1 MSGKGSPSGQRF
13 WAKPCDK
20 MSLDCRGPDRVSYE
34 VRRDLVALAGH
45 AIFSWLKGQV
55 LGVTRA
61 VIRFAERDQLH
72 RRAR

>member
-1 MSGKGSPSGQRF
+1 
-13 WAKPCDK
+13 
-20 MSLDCRGPDRVSYE
+20 VSYE